1 MQNLIPCRFH
11 IEVEAVLKSEG
22 LRATKQR
29 LNIWD
34 ELSSTD
40 KHRDIETI
48 LKDLKKNKINVSRA
62 TLYRTIDVFVKH
74 NLLKKI
80 TLDSGKF
87 LYEHNKKTITPQH
100 DHIVCEDCGEIFE
113 FYDNEISSVAESFLP
128 HVQNHG
134 PSRTN
139 RRPGHSIVTIVHVHL
154 EDLGMGF

>member
-48 LKDLKKNKINVSRA
+48 LKDKFTNEGITVNAISFK
-62 TLYRTIDVFVKH
+62 
-74 NLLKKI
+74 LLK
-80 TLDSGKF
+80 
-87 LYEHNKKTITPQH
+87 P
-100 DHIVCEDCGEIFE
+100 
-113 FYDNEISSVAESFLP
+113 A
-128 HVQNHG
+128 
-134 PSRTN
+134 
-139 RRPGHSIVTIVHVHL
+139 
-154 EDLGMGF
+154 

>member
-1 MQNLIPCRFH
+1 MKNFIPCRFH

-29 LNIWD
+29 LNIWE
-34 ELSSTD
+34 ELSSTE

-113 FYDNEISSVAESFLP
+113 FYDNEISSIENKIADDLNLNVTKRVHQLSGTCKDN
-128 HVQNHG
+128 QC
-134 PSRTN
+134 S
-139 RRPGHSIVTIVHVHL
+139 HSKN
-154 EDLGMGF
+154 

>member
-1 MQNLIPCRFH
+1 MKNLIPCRIH

-34 ELSSTD
+34 ELSSSE

-113 FYDNEISSVAESFLP
+113 FYDNNISSIENKIADGL
-128 HVQNHG
+128 NLNLTK
-134 PSRTN
+134 R
-139 RRPGHSIVTIVHVHL
+139 VHQLSGTCKDNQCSHAKN
-154 EDLGMGF
+154 

>member
-1 MQNLIPCRFH
+1 MKNLIPCRFH

-22 LRATKQR
+22 LRTTKQR
-29 LNIWD
+29 LKIWD

-62 TLYRTIDVFVKH
+62 TLYRTVDVFVKH

-113 FYDNEISSVAESFLP
+113 FYDNNISSIENKIADGL
-128 HVQNHG
+128 NLNLTK
-134 PSRTN
+134 R
-139 RRPGHSIVTIVHVHL
+139 VHQLSGTCKDNQCSHAKN
-154 EDLGMGF
+154 

>member
-1 MQNLIPCRFH
+1 MKNLIPCRFH

-100 DHIVCEDCGEIFE
+100 DHIVCEDCGERFE
-113 FYDNEISSVAESFLP
+113 FYDNNISSIENKIADGL
-128 HVQNHG
+128 NLNLTK
-134 PSRTN
+134 R
-139 RRPGHSIVTIVHVHL
+139 VHQLSGTCKDNQCSHAKN
-154 EDLGMGF
+154 

>member
-1 MQNLIPCRFH
+1 MKNLIPCRFH

-34 ELSSTD
+34 ELSSSE

-113 FYDNEISSVAESFLP
+113 FYDNNISSIENKIADGL
-128 HVQNHG
+128 NLNLTK
-134 PSRTN
+134 R
-139 RRPGHSIVTIVHVHL
+139 VHQLSGTCKDNQCSHAKN
-154 EDLGMGF
+154 

>member
-29 LNIWD
+29 LEIWD
-34 ELSSTD
+34 ELCSTD
-40 KHRDIETI
+40 SHRDIETI
-48 LKDLKKNKINVSRA
+48 LADLKKKKINVSRA

-74 NLLKKI
+74 SLLKKI

-87 LYEHNKKTITPQH
+87 LYEHNKKTITPKH

-113 FYDNEISSVAESFLP
+113 FYDNKIS
-128 HVQNHG
+128 
-134 PSRTN
+134 
-139 RRPGHSIVTIVHVHL
+139 TIEKKIADDLNMSLTKRVHL
-154 EDLGMGF
+154 SLIHI

>member
-1 MQNLIPCRFH
+1 MKNLIPCRFH
-11 IEVEAVLKSEG
+11 IDVEAVLKSEG

-113 FYDNEISSVAESFLP
+113 FYDNNISSIENKIADGL
-128 HVQNHG
+128 NLNLTK
-134 PSRTN
+134 R
-139 RRPGHSIVTIVHVHL
+139 VHQLSGTCKDNQCSHAKN
-154 EDLGMGF
+154 

>member
-62 TLYRTIDVFVKH
+62 TLYRTC
-74 NLLKKI
+74 LLY
-80 TLDSGKF
+80 TS
-87 LYEHNKKTITPQH
+87 
-100 DHIVCEDCGEIFE
+100 
-113 FYDNEISSVAESFLP
+113 
-128 HVQNHG
+128 
-134 PSRTN
+134 PSPRD
-139 RRPGHSIVTIVHVHL
+139 RG
-154 EDLGMGF
+154 

>member
-1 MQNLIPCRFH
+1 MKNLIPCRFH

-113 FYDNEISSVAESFLP
+113 FYDNNISSIE
-128 HVQNHG
+128 
-134 PSRTN
+134 N
-139 RRPGHSIVTIVHVHL
+139 RIADGLNLNLTKRVHQLSGTCKDNQCSHAKN
-154 EDLGMGF
+154 

>member
-29 LNIWD
+29 LDIWD

-48 LKDLKKNKINVSRA
+48 LNDLKKNKINVSRA

-74 NLLKKI
+74 GLLKKI

-87 LYEHNKKTITPQH
+87 LYEHNRKTITPQH

-113 FYDNEISSVAESFLP
+113 FYDNDISSIENKIADGLNLSLTK
-128 HVQNHG
+128 
-134 PSRTN
+134 R
-139 RRPGHSIVTIVHVHL
+139 VHQLSGTCKDSQCTHAKN
-154 EDLGMGF
+154 

>member
-1 MQNLIPCRFH
+1 MKNLIPCRFH

-34 ELSSTD
+34 ELSSTE

-48 LKDLKKNKINVSRA
+48 LKDLKKNQVNVSRA

-113 FYDNEISSVAESFLP
+113 FYDNNISSIENKIADGL
-128 HVQNHG
+128 NLNLTK
-134 PSRTN
+134 R
-139 RRPGHSIVTIVHVHL
+139 VHQLSGTCKDNQCSHAKN
-154 EDLGMGF
+154 

>member
-29 LNIWD
+29 LDIWD

-74 NLLKKI
+74 DLLTKI
-80 TLDSGKF
+80 TMDNGRF
-87 LYEHNKKTITPQH
+87 LYEHNKKTITPKH
-100 DHIVCEDCGEIFE
+100 DHILCEDCGEIFE
-113 FYDNEISSVAESFLP
+113 FYDNTISSIE
-128 HVQNHG
+128 
-134 PSRTN
+134 N
-139 RRPGHSIVTIVHVHL
+139 RIA
-154 EDLGMGF
+154 EDLNIKLTKRVHQLSGKCVDGKCNHSKN

>member
-1 MQNLIPCRFH
+1 MKNLIPCRFH

-40 KHRDIETI
+40 NHRDIETI

-113 FYDNEISSVAESFLP
+113 FYDNNISSIENKIADGL
-128 HVQNHG
+128 NLNLTK
-134 PSRTN
+134 R
-139 RRPGHSIVTIVHVHL
+139 VHQLSGTCKDNQCSHAKN
-154 EDLGMGF
+154 